1 MQDLW
6 DEEYTDLCR
15 ENFINAMYKFPD
27 TPVTEL
33 ENGREMPI
41 LGVGTWLKQNVQE
54 TIEQA
59 LRAGFRSASQGTL
72 CTPVS
77 QDATGCAALVAVSL
91 LTLVYSSNCWG
102 AVHPGIASSHYTSAW
117 LHCGCQSLQLLPY
130 TQCCCCCSA

>member
-1 MQDLW
+1 MSHMRLFECAHSNLQPTSRCVLESMLVRHQLVRGLLPKACAACRNMQDLW

-41 LGVGTWLKQNVQE
+41 LGVGTWLKQNVQD

-59 LRAGFRSASQGTL
+59 LRAGFR
-72 CTPVS
+72 
-77 QDATGCAALVAVSL
+77 CAHA
-91 LTLVYSSNCWG
+91 
-102 AVHPGIASSHYTSAW
+102 
-117 LHCGCQSLQLLPY
+117 
-130 TQCCCCCSA
+130 

>member
-15 ENFINAMYKFPD
+15 ENFINAMYKFPE
-27 TPVTEL
+27 TPVTDL

-59 LRAGFRSASQGTL
+59 LRAGFRSARFARSFSPL
-72 CTPVS
+72 CPGRILKRELAAAYPLWVTPRCGLPEKFARVWV
-77 QDATGCAALVAVSL
+77 DAWV
-91 LTLVYSSNCWG
+91 
-102 AVHPGIASSHYTSAW
+102 I
-117 LHCGCQSLQLLPY
+117 
-130 TQCCCCCSA
+130 

>member
-33 ENGREMPI
+33 ENGRKMPI

-59 LRAGFRSASQGTL
+59 LRAGFRSTSQCACIL
-72 CTPVS
+72 AAAW
-77 QDATGCAALVAVSL
+77 DATGC
-91 LTLVYSSNCWG
+91 
-102 AVHPGIASSHYTSAW
+102 
-117 LHCGCQSLQLLPY
+117 
-130 TQCCCCCSA
+130 CCC

>member
-1 MQDLW
+1 MHAVTLKLAARRCRNMQDLW

-59 LRAGFRSASQGTL
+59 LRAGFRSPSQCACKL
-72 CTPVS
+72 LLLRMPQAAQCWS
-77 QDATGCAALVAVSL
+77 QHS
-91 LTLVYSSNCWG
+91 
-102 AVHPGIASSHYTSAW
+102 
-117 LHCGCQSLQLLPY
+117 
-130 TQCCCCCSA
+130 

>member
-1 MQDLW
+1 MAALLCRNMQDLW

-41 LGVGTWLKQNVQE
+41 LGIGTWLKQNVQE

-59 LRAGFRSASQGTL
+59 LRAGFRSPSQCTL
-72 CTPVS
+72 
-77 QDATGCAALVAVSL
+77 
-91 LTLVYSSNCWG
+91 
-102 AVHPGIASSHYTSAW
+102 YTSA
-117 LHCGCQSLQLLPY
+117 
-130 TQCCCCCSA
+130 A

>member
-41 LGVGTWLKQNVQE
+41 LGIGTWLKQNVQE

-59 LRAGFRSASQGTL
+59 LRAGFRSALPALPTGQPTLPRQLLSQGL
-72 CTPVS
+72 
-77 QDATGCAALVAVSL
+77 A
-91 LTLVYSSNCWG
+91 
-102 AVHPGIASSHYTSAW
+102 
-117 LHCGCQSLQLLPY
+117 
-130 TQCCCCCSA
+130 

>member
-27 TPVTEL
+27 TPVNEL

-54 TIEQA
+54 TVEQA
-59 LRAGFRSASQGTL
+59 LRAGFRCGRATL
-72 CTPVS
+72 CYNLFNGSGP
-77 QDATGCAALVAVSL
+77 
-91 LTLVYSSNCWG
+91 
-102 AVHPGIASSHYTSAW
+102 ASVPECNFAPSHISD
-117 LHCGCQSLQLLPY
+117 S
-130 TQCCCCCSA
+130 CSAAYALGVLLGHARDMVSVHEG

>member
-1 MQDLW
+1 MAALRCRNMQDLW

-59 LRAGFRSASQGTL
+59 LRAGFRSPSQCTL
-72 CTPVS
+72 YTARRISMPQAAAVAEGS
-77 QDATGCAALVAVSL
+77 QQAGQCWL
-91 LTLVYSSNCWG
+91 LCPWQLHAWHCPFI
-102 AVHPGIASSHYTSAW
+102 PGM
-117 LHCGCQSLQLLPY
+117 L
-130 TQCCCCCSA
+130 

>member
-59 LRAGFRSASQGTL
+59 LRAGFRLPSQCAL
-72 CTPVS
+72 YIAAPV
-77 QDATGCAALVAVSL
+77 DTTGCVALVAVSL
-91 LTLVYSSNCWG
+91 LNLVLPTNCSG
-102 AVHPGIASSHYTSAW
+102 AVHPSAASSPSTSAW
-117 LHCGCQSLQLLPY
+117 IHSCCQSGQLLLHK
-130 TQCCCCCSA
+130 QCCCCC

>member
-59 LRAGFRSASQGTL
+59 LRAGFRSASL
-72 CTPVS
+72 IAPV
-77 QDATGCAALVAVSL
+77 
-91 LTLVYSSNCWG
+91 Y
-102 AVHPGIASSHYTSAW
+102 
-117 LHCGCQSLQLLPY
+117 
-130 TQCCCCCSA
+130 CCCSGCHRLPNAGCSVAYNPCAVL

>member
-41 LGVGTWLKQNVQE
+41 LGIGTWLKQNVQE

-59 LRAGFRSASQGTL
+59 LRAGFRSGPTPPAPNAVCSTQKATPGT
-72 CTPVS
+72 
-77 QDATGCAALVAVSL
+77 
-91 LTLVYSSNCWG
+91 
-102 AVHPGIASSHYTSAW
+102 SHCMVLSDSETME
-117 LHCGCQSLQLLPY
+117 L
-130 TQCCCCCSA
+130 